1 MTLIDRLHERLIADW
16 RKGHKLWS
24 IRLSGFGLFLQTL
37 FLSWGALPLDI
48 WRMMP
53 DEVRDIVPRQ
63 IAFALPALF
72 FGAAM
77 IARFI
82 QQGKKD
88 ADPSDG

>member
-1 MTLIDRLHERLIADW
+1 MIEPIKSRLIDDW
-16 RKGHKLWS
+16 RKGHKFWS
-24 IRLSGFGLFLQTL
+24 VRLSGIGIALQTL
-37 FLSWGALPLDI
+37 FLSWGNLPLDI
-48 WRMMP
+48 WNVMP
-53 DEVRDIVPRQ
+53 HELRQHVPPR

-72 FGAAM
+72 FAAAM